1 MREVNTMEQIIDRT
15 AITKMMA
22 MIEEEAKEEWPA
34 MFKTYPY
41 LRVTA
46 ILSKSDEEI
55 TFADK
60 ESLRLNLMTLADCL
74 GLDYY
79 RLITVAYQK

>member
-1 MREVNTMEQIIDRT
+1 MEQIIDRT
-15 AITKMMA
+15 AITKMVA

-79 RLITVAYQK
+79 RLIKLAYQK